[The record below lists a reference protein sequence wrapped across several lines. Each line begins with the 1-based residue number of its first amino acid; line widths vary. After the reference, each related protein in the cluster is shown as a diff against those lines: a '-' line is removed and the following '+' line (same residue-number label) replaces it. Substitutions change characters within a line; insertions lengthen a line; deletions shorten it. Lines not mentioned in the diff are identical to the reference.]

1 MISRSERARRDKPQ
15 GRGRAA
21 LLPPWDEATSPGV
34 TTATALD
41 FNWEPKRALTLKAA
55 RRRSRLIAALRRF
68 FVAAAGA
75 SFAAVFVFMALH
87 AIQGGF
93 NAGALT
99 AAEPLRMINPR
110 FIGRTENGGPYQ
122 LSAEM
127 AERPQGPNQPIEL
140 IAPVYRTEAGTIML
154 APRGV
159 YDEQKQ
165 TVVFDGEVLFS
176 DRNGNRFTTPNMIVD
191 LEQGTLTG
199 RGGVTGA
206 GPLGVLQAGS
216 YELRDSDRALVL
228 GGGVRGQI
236 PDRDQQNGETPQ

>member
-1 MISRSERARRDKPQ
+1 
-15 GRGRAA
+15 
-21 LLPPWDEATSPGV
+21 
-34 TTATALD
+34 
-41 FNWEPKRALTLKAA
+41 
-55 RRRSRLIAALRRF
+55 
-68 FVAAAGA
+68 
-75 SFAAVFVFMALH
+75 
-87 AIQGGF
+87 
-93 NAGALT
+93 
-99 AAEPLRMINPR
+99 MINPR

-154 APRGV
+154 APRGI

>member
-1 MISRSERARRDKPQ
+1 M
-15 GRGRAA
+15 
-21 LLPPWDEATSPGV
+21 
-34 TTATALD
+34 
-41 FNWEPKRALTLKAA
+41 LTLKAA

-68 FVAAAGA
+68 FVAGAGA

-87 AIQGGF
+87 AVEGGF
-93 NAGALT
+93 NAGQY
-99 AAEPLRMINPR
+99 AASEPLRMINPR
-110 FIGRTENGGPYQ
+110 FVGRTENGGPYQ
-122 LSAEM
+122 LSAEV
-127 AERPQGPNQPIEL
+127 AERAVGENQPIEL
-140 IAPVYRTEAGTIML
+140 VAPVYRTEAGTIML
-154 APRGV
+154 APRGI
-159 YDEQKQ
+159 YDELAQ

-191 LEQGTLTG
+191 LEKGTLTG

-236 PDRDQQNGETPQ
+236 PDREQQNGEQPQ